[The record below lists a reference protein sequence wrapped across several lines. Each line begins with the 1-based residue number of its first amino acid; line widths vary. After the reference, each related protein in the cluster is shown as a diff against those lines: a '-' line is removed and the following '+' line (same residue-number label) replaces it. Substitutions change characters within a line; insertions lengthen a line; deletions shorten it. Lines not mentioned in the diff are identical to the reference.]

1 MELKKQLK
9 IKTGTFTRLRKEVQ
23 MYEREVTE
31 QLEKISK
38 MQQEGRDEA
47 DIHKQM
53 EILEESRNM
62 IPDAHARLE
71 QAKQSLM
78 EQIDDTESAEQAEA
92 VKESDEWR
100 VAREALGL

>member
-1 MELKKQLK
+1 
-9 IKTGTFTRLRKEVQ
+9 
-23 MYEREVTE
+23 
-31 QLEKISK
+31 
-38 MQQEGRDEA
+38 
-47 DIHKQM
+47 M

-78 EQIDDTESAEQAEA
+78 EQIVLTPYTLDSNISRALAMPRLTSRSPPLQDGTESAEQAEA

>member
-1 MELKKQLK
+1 
-9 IKTGTFTRLRKEVQ
+9 

-71 QAKQSLM
+71 QAKQALV
-78 EQIDDTESAEQAEA
+78 EQIDGTEQAEA
-92 VKESDEWR
+92 VKESEEWR
-100 VAREALGL
+100 AAREALGL